1 MSQDPPDDT
10 LRLVIHAPTEAAL
23 ARARAN
29 AANLLR
35 AEPAA
40 AAEIVI
46 NGPAVAAALASPHD
60 TDRLLRVC
68 ANTLAT
74 QDLDA
79 DPTIARVKA
88 AVLYIAQ
95 RQRDGWAYMR
105 A

>member
-1 MSQDPPDDT
+1 MNPHPPDDT

-40 AAEIVI
+40 AVEIVI

-60 TDRLLRVC
+60 GHGIAKRRHLLLPDRG
-68 ANTLAT
+68 A
-74 QDLDA
+74 DA
-79 DPTIARVKA
+79 GKGFA
-88 AVLYIAQ
+88 L
-95 RQRDGWAYMR
+95 
-105 A
+105 

>member
-1 MSQDPPDDT
+1 MIETADDT
-10 LRLVIHAPTEAAL
+10 LRLLIHAPTEGAL
-23 ARARAN
+23 ARARSN
-29 AANLLR
+29 ATNLLR

-40 AAEIVI
+40 AVEIVV

-68 ANTLAT
+68 ANTLANN
-74 QDLDA
+74 DLEA
-79 DPTIARVKA
+79 DPELARVKA